1 VTAVQSIETLKR
13 ELARRLRAQAG
24 ITLVMSVG
32 VLGLLTVTGTVL
44 VYYSSTTMRSAAY
57 SNRNSSAYVLA
68 EAGIN
73 EMMAILSRHENN
85 ALNKYLLGYQPNGTV
100 VKTTSAYEGGTVTW
114 WGILDEG
121 SATWSISSIGETKN
135 PTGAS
140 AVPIRRMLTA
150 RVPVTPTLSGPLNS
164 PAWNYIYSTRTGNTC
179 DMVISQSVQVASP
192 LYVNGNLCLQNT
204 AAIASGPLVV
214 KGQLTLSQSANAVGS
229 LATPINEAHIGS
241 GCQWKNSALHSLCS
255 PADNVFARV
264 LDASPPQIAAPAAD
278 WDGWYRNASPGP
290 YFACYARS
298 GTVPVF
304 DNDQG
309 SLASPDSSKRNA
321 SVPGSFNLTPGTSY
335 SCQTA
340 GGELSWNASTRVLTV
355 RGTIFIDGSAQVQ
368 NGALN
373 TYQGQGA
380 LYLSGTLLVKNSKLC
395 ANVAA
400 GGCDSAGWDPNT
412 TMLVVVANGPGG
424 IQVPAGDSVQLV
436 SSSFQGALYG
446 TNAVEIDTT
455 SQAIGPIVGSTVYLG
470 QSTATSFPS
479 VTVAPAGMPGSPMV
493 YAQPNPPQLYGG

>member
-1 VTAVQSIETLKR
+1 MHSIGTCAGRLG
-13 ELARRLRAQAG
+13 RRLREQTG
-24 ITLVMSVG
+24 ITLVMSIG
-32 VLGLLTVTGTVL
+32 ILGMLTLTGTTL
-44 VYYSSTTMRSAAY
+44 IYYSSTTKRSAAY
-57 SNRNSSAYVLA
+57 SNRNSNAYVLA

-73 EMMAILSRHENN
+73 EMMAVLSRPENN
-85 ALNKYLLGYQPNGTV
+85 ALNKYLLGVQPNGTV
-100 VKTTSAYEGGTVTW
+100 VKTTSAYDGGTVTW
-114 WGILDEG
+114 WGVLDEG
-121 SATWSISSIGETKN
+121 SATWSISSVGETKN
-135 PTGAS
+135 PTGPS
-140 AVPIRRMLTA
+140 ATPIRRMLTA
-150 RVPVTPTLSGPLNS
+150 KVPVTPTLSGPLNS

-204 AAIASGPLVV
+204 AGISSGPLVV

-229 LATPINEAHIGS
+229 LAAPINEAHIAN
-241 GCQWKNSALHSLCS
+241 GCQWKNSPLHSLCS
-255 PADNVFARV
+255 PLDNVFARV
-264 LDASPPQIAAPAAD
+264 LDTSPTQIAAPAVD

-290 YFACYARS
+290 YFACHTQS

-309 SLASPDSSKRNA
+309 SPLSPDPSKRNG

-355 RGTIFIDGSAQVQ
+355 RGTTFIDGNAQVQ

-373 TYQGQGA
+373 TYQGQGS

-395 ANVAA
+395 AHVAA
-400 GGCDSAGWDPNT
+400 GNCDSAGWNPNT

-424 IQVPAGDSVQLV
+424 IQVPVGDSVQLV
-436 SSSFQGALYG
+436 SSTFQGALYG
-446 TNAVEIDTT
+446 TNAVEIYTT
-455 SQAIGPIVGSTVYLG
+455 SQAIGPIIGSTVYLG

-479 VTVAPAGMPGSPMV
+479 VTVAPSGMPGSPMV

>member
-1 VTAVQSIETLKR
+1 
-13 ELARRLRAQAG
+13 
-24 ITLVMSVG
+24 MSVG
-32 VLGLLTVTGTVL
+32 ILGMLTLTGTTL
-44 VYYSSTTMRSAAY
+44 IYYSSTTKRSAAY
-57 SNRNSSAYVLA
+57 SNRNSNAYVLA

-73 EMMAILSRHENN
+73 EMMAVLSRPENN
-85 ALNKYLLGYQPNGTV
+85 ALNKYLLGVQPNGTV
-100 VKTTSAYEGGTVTW
+100 VKTTSAYDGGTVTW
-114 WGILDEG
+114 WGVLDEG

-140 AVPIRRMLTA
+140 AAPIRRMLTA
-150 RVPVTPTLSGPLNS
+150 KVPVTPTLTQPLNS

-204 AAIASGPLVV
+204 AAISAGPLVV

-229 LATPINEAHIGS
+229 LGAPINEAHVGG
-241 GCQWKNSALHSLCS
+241 GCQWKNGVLHLLCS
-255 PADNVFARV
+255 PLDNVFARV
-264 LDASPPQIAAPAAD
+264 LDTSPTQIAAPAVD

-290 YFACYARS
+290 YFACHIQS

-309 SLASPDSSKRNA
+309 SPVSPDPSKRNA

-340 GGELSWNASTRVLTV
+340 GSELSWNASTRVLTV
-355 RGTIFIDGSAQVQ
+355 RGTTFIDGSAQVQ

-373 TYQGQGA
+373 TYQGQGS

-395 ANVAA
+395 AHVAA
-400 GGCDSAGWDPNT
+400 GSCDSTGWDPNK

-436 SSSFQGALYG
+436 SSTFQGALYG
-446 TNAVEIDTT
+446 TNAVDIDTT

-470 QSTATSFPS
+470 QSTTTSFPS

>member
-1 VTAVQSIETLKR
+1 MPAIETWKQGLGR
-13 ELARRLRAQAG
+13 LLRAQGG
-24 ITLVMSVG
+24 ITLVMSIG
-32 VLGLLTVTGTVL
+32 VLGLLTLTGTAL

-57 SNRNSSAYVLA
+57 SNRNSSAYMLA

-73 EMMAILSRHENN
+73 EMMAILSRPENN
-85 ALNKYLLGYQPNGTV
+85 ALNKYLLGVQPDGTV
-100 VKTTSAYEGGTVTW
+100 LKTTSAYEGGTVTW
-114 WGILDEG
+114 WGVLNEG
-121 SATWSISSIGETKN
+121 SATWSITSVAETKS
-135 PTGAS
+135 PTGAR
-140 AVPIRRMLTA
+140 ATLIRRMLTA
-150 RVPVTPTLSGPLNS
+150 KVPVTPTLTQPLNS
-164 PAWNYIYSTRTGNTC
+164 PAWNYIYSTRIGNAC
-179 DMVISQSVQVASP
+179 DMVLSQSVHVASP

-204 AAIASGPLVV
+204 AAISAGPLVV

-229 LATPINEAHIGS
+229 LAAPISEAHIGS
-241 GCQWKNSALHSLCS
+241 GCQWKNGALHLPCS
-255 PADNVFARV
+255 PLDNVFARV
-264 LDASPPQIAAPAAD
+264 LDASPTQIAAPAVD

-290 YFACYARS
+290 YFACYTQS

-373 TYQGQGA
+373 TYQGQGS

-395 ANVAA
+395 AHIAA

-412 TMLVVVANGPGG
+412 TMLVVAANAPGG
-424 IQVPAGDSVQLV
+424 TQIPAGDSVQLV
-436 SSSFQGALYG
+436 SSTFQGALYG